1 MDSPYLILFFVT
13 LGNVA
18 VRAFQQINVTH
29 GYYARVPFTSMVFA
43 FFDMLT
49 IGYTAT
55 VFIDGGS
62 WLFMWMALGSAG
74 AIGCLASMYLNKR
87 LRDRYASR

>member
-1 MDSPYLILFFVT
+1 MEYLILFGVT

-29 GYYARVPFTSMVFA
+29 GYYARVPLTSAVFA

-55 VFIDGGS
+55 VFIEGGS
-62 WLFMWMALGSAG
+62 WLLMWIALGSAG
-74 AIGCLASMYLNKR
+74 AMGCMASMWFNRK
-87 LRDRYASR
+87 LRERYASR

>member
-1 MDSPYLILFFVT
+1 MNEYLILFGVT

-29 GYYARVPFTSMVFA
+29 GHFWRVPPTSAVFA

-49 IGYTAT
+49 IGYTAS
-55 VFIDGGS
+55 VFIHGGS
-62 WLFMWMALGSAG
+62 WLLMWLALASAG
-74 AIGCLASMYLNKR
+74 ALGCTGSMLLHKR
-87 LRDRYASR
+87 LRGGRYASR

>member
-1 MDSPYLILFFVT
+1 MEYLILFSVT

-29 GYYARVPFTSMVFA
+29 GYYRRIPATSMAFA

-55 VFIDGGS
+55 VFIEGGS
-62 WLFMWMALGSAG
+62 WLLMWLALGSAG
-74 AIGCLASMYLNKR
+74 AIGCLGSMWFNKM
-87 LRDRYASR
+87 LRERYAGR